1 MTKEL
6 ETIYERFCIMT
17 ESMSDE
23 KAIMLLTL
31 QTELTLMQSLKDYL
45 KHKKELQNLQK
56 K

>member
-6 ETIYERFCIMT
+6 ETTYERFCIMT

-31 QTELTLMQSLKDYL
+31 QHRRARNPFALA
-45 KHKKELQNLQK
+45 KEGITA
-56 K
+56 

>member
-31 QTELTLMQSLKDYL
+31 QTESILMQSLKDYL
-45 KHKKELQNLQK
+45 EYENSGFSI
-56 K
+56 